1 MCDHSIFQ
9 SNVQLGL
16 DFLSPE
22 SVGDAVRLAEEIRCV
37 PNEHEAKLQVLEV
50 RREELHLSIKFL
62 FCCHLPVPPY
72 FVLLKCLCFKN
83 IFVSMLIYASWAF
96 MQVGKISLYAASS
109 AIKEVQKLVLD
120 PKYANF
126 TLVLA
131 IALVLSL
138 PTSLSLKMENKLFC
152 LTNGSY
158 PG

>member
-22 SVGDAVRLAEEIRCV
+22 SVGDAVRLAEEIRCL

-72 FVLLKCLCFKN
+72 FVLLKCLCLKKYLCWHFGVDVSSMLLGHLCRLGRYLFMQQVQPSKKFKN
-83 IFVSMLIYASWAF
+83 LYLTQSMQISDLSW
-96 MQVGKISLYAASS
+96 QLH
-109 AIKEVQKLVLD
+109 
-120 PKYANF
+120 
-126 TLVLA
+126 
-131 IALVLSL
+131 
-138 PTSLSLKMENKLFC
+138 
-152 LTNGSY
+152 
-158 PG
+158 